1 MSAAHWWAVG
11 VPIPEAVSTAE
22 SAALTHGSGPY
33 SPYQYTIDVAA
44 KQRWWF
50 LLAGLAV
57 GAGVMHWQMKRR
69 MKRKRG
75 HK

>member
-1 MSAAHWWAVG
+1 MSASDWWSIG
-11 VPIPEAVSTAE
+11 VPIPEGVSTAE
-22 SAALTHGSGPY
+22 NAALTHGSSPY
-33 SPYQYTIDVAA
+33 APYQYTIDVAA

-57 GAGVMHWQMKRR
+57 GAGVMHWR

-75 HK
+75 RG